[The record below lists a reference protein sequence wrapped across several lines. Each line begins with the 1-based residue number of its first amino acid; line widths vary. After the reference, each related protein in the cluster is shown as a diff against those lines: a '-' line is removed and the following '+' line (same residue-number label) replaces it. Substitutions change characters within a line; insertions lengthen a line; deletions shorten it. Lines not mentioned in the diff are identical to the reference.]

1 MAELHLAA
9 QACAANVV
17 VRDTVPAN
25 ASYVRSEPAATVDGK
40 QLTWQIGNLESG
52 DTRSI
57 KLWLKAEQEGT
68 IVNCASVSAEPRTCA
83 STKWCIPPSSWS
95 RRRRRKWSFAIRS
108 R

>member
-1 MAELHLAA
+1 MAELHLTA

-52 DTRSI
+52 ESRGHQA
-57 KLWLKAEQEGT
+57 LAEGRAGRHDRELCLR
-68 IVNCASVSAEPRTCA
+68 VR
-83 STKWCIPPSSWS
+83 
-95 RRRRRKWSFAIRS
+95 
-108 R
+108 